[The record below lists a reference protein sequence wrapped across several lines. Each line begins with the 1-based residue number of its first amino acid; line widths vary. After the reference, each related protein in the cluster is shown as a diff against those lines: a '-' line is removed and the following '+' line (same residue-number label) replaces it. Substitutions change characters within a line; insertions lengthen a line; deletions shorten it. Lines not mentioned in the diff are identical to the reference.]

1 VNFKFKVIIPS
12 RYASSRLPGKPLLE
26 VAGKPLIQHVYE
38 TAKASKAVRIII
50 ATDDERILKL
60 AETINAEVIMT
71 SSQHNSGT
79 DRLAEVTELLD
90 EDEDTIIVNLQGDEI
105 GMPASLIDQV
115 ASALYTNPKKSIA
128 TLCEPITNV
137 EDYTNPNVV
146 KVVFDDRNS
155 ALYFSRSP
163 IPWTKQN
170 SVPEESYKHIGLYA
184 YRCGF
189 LKRFSTLPV
198 SPLEQNESLEQLRAL
213 HNGEKIH
220 VEVACDNAGIGIDT
234 PEDLE
239 KARKT
244 LEAS

>member
-1 VNFKFKVIIPS
+1 MNFKFKVIIPS

-26 VAGKPLIQHVYE
+26 IAGKPLVQHVFE
-38 TAKASKAVRIII
+38 AAKASHAERIII
-50 ATDDERILKL
+50 ATDDERILDV
-60 AETINAEVIMT
+60 AEKINAEVIMT

-79 DRLAEVTELLD
+79 DRLAEVITLLD
-90 EDEDTIIVNLQGDEI
+90 EDEDAIIVNLQGDEI

-115 ASALYTNPKKSIA
+115 ASALNTNPEKSMA
-128 TLCEPITNV
+128 TLCEPITNA
-137 EDYTNPNVV
+137 EDYNDPNIV

-170 SVPEESYKHIGLYA
+170 GVPDETYRHIGLYA

-189 LKRFSTLPV
+189 LKRFSTMPV
-198 SPLEQNESLEQLRAL
+198 CPLEQHESLEQLRAL
-213 HNGEKIH
+213 YNGEKIH
-220 VEVACDNAGIGIDT
+220 VEIACDLTGIGIDT

-239 KARKT
+239 KARKAFGLT
-244 LEAS
+244 